1 MSDRHSPAALRAAY
15 SRGHD
20 WFRATQA
27 CIDQLHPLPAHANLG
42 FVYLG
47 RALGPFADMV
57 LSHLQRATG
66 IRSWVGATGRTAL
79 GSGAGHE
86 RDGGLA
92 TLVAALPERGFRLL
106 DLNVS
111 RADGELAGA
120 AILHAEAG
128 AAGTV
133 ATLAGFAARSPAFLL
148 GVVSEAGSS
157 LPQIAGSVAEGTV
170 SGVLLAHDFA
180 LVPLTART
188 CAQLGPPCRVTSR
201 VGDEIFRL
209 NGRPALEVL
218 FDRLGDI
225 ARARPARAV
234 DEVLVGRV
242 PVGDEPSR
250 PTTRV
255 AAFNTARGSL
265 VLEPSSDFAGADITL
280 FRRDPRTAERE
291 LREGL
296 ASVMRRLGG
305 RRPAGVFYF
314 TAAQRLARLEAAGLD
329 EVELVQQTLGRPPL
343 VGLASDAVIVE
354 GVIEPYAAAALVL
367 A

>member
-1 MSDRHSPAALRAAY
+1 MSDRHHPPSLRAAY

-27 CIDQLHPLPAHANLG
+27 CIDQLHPLPARANLG
-42 FVYLG
+42 FAYLG

-57 LSHLQRATG
+57 VTHLQQATG
-66 IRSWVGATGRTAL
+66 IRTWVGATGRTAL
-79 GSGAGHE
+79 GSGCAQE
-86 RDGGLA
+86 REGGLA
-92 TLVAALPERGFRLL
+92 TLVAALPERGYRLL
-106 DLNVS
+106 DLNLPTAAS
-111 RADGELAGA
+111 GPELA

-128 AAGTV
+128 AAGTLS
-133 ATLAGFAARSPAFLL
+133 TLAEFAARSPAFLL
-148 GVVSEAGSS
+148 GAVSETGSS

-170 SGVLLAHDFA
+170 SGVLLGNDFA
-180 LVPLTART
+180 ILPLTART
-188 CAQLGPPCRVTSR
+188 CAQLGPACRVTSR
-201 VGDEIFRL
+201 IGDEIFRL
-209 NGRPALEVL
+209 DGRPALDVL

-242 PVGDEPSR
+242 ASADEPSR

-255 AAFNTARGSL
+255 IAFNTARGSL
-265 VLEPSSDFAGADITL
+265 LLEPSDFAGADLTL

-296 ASVMRRLGG
+296 AAVLTRLDG
-305 RRPAGVFYF
+305 RRPAAIFYF
-314 TAAQRLARLEAAGLD
+314 TAAQRLSRLQAAGID
-329 EVELVQQTLGRPPL
+329 EVELVQQALGRPAF

-354 GVIEPYAAAALVL
+354 GRIEPYAAAAAVL